1 MISELQRTKLSHY
14 YNVLDFNGDGV
25 LERKDFIA
33 IGENLA
39 TLWVLS
45 EDSAEYDRL
54 LAQCSK
60 SWSDFKGFAGQYS
73 DHASLEEWIQFA
85 DANIV
90 NGSELLY
97 ETHVDNF
104 VRDILNV
111 FDEDNDGYLSVD
123 EFTDFFMAYRID
135 IKYSAKAFTKLDRNG
150 DGMLS
155 HEELLNA
162 FREFFRS
169 DDPKAHGNWIFG
181 FWEERERW

>member
-14 YNVLDFNGDGV
+14 YNVLDLMVMVFR
-25 LERKDFIA
+25 EKDFIA

-123 EFTDFFMAYRID
+123 EFTDFLWPI
-135 IKYSAKAFTKLDRNG
+135 
-150 DGMLS
+150 
-155 HEELLNA
+155 E
-162 FREFFRS
+162 
-169 DDPKAHGNWIFG
+169 
-181 FWEERERW
+181 